1 MAEVKDR
8 LRTDLMTA
16 MKAQDAFTTGVLR
29 MALAAIG
36 NEQVAGAQARELS
49 LDEEYA
55 VVTREV
61 RKRRESAEIYTNAE
75 RPELADKERRE
86 AEVLSAYIPA
96 PLGEAELD
104 TIVTEEVN
112 AVDGATIRQ
121 MGQIIKAVNAR
132 VQGRADGSIVAAK
145 VRAALNA

>member
-16 MKAQDAFTTGVLR
+16 MKAQDGFTTGVLR

-49 LDEEYA
+49 LAEEYA

-61 RKRRESAEIYTNAE
+61 RKRRESAEIYSSAD
-75 RPELADKERRE
+75 RGELADKERRE

-104 TIVTEEVN
+104 AIVTEEVN

-121 MGQIIKAVNAR
+121 MGQIIKAVNVR